1 MKRSELRKKLKRVAR
16 LHAWVS
22 GGLMALYIGLSVVYS
37 PDFFLS
43 DVRDKF
49 RAFADDTIA
58 ITARVLAPPVKPVV
72 TATPVCASGN
82 LSVAL
87 DWADDEN
94 SISFDVSRD
103 GLPLVTG
110 LTASAYSDAAVVV
123 GTSYSYEV
131 TAWGPM
137 GPGLAISD
145 PIVVT
150 TPAVC
155 GMFFVPAL
163 SITSFDG
170 KAIGSFGGDP
180 KSTDRQPEF
189 SGTTNIPNADITV
202 LINGTTVISA
212 MTQANVNGYWV
223 WEPPIDLPRGT
234 QTIFVTATD
243 PSDPSVTVSANLA
256 FRIVKKD
263 SDDKENEEE
272 RATVPVTRVET
283 DSEPPRIFPEL
294 PGETEPSAEDPL
306 SVTFMLGSSE
316 VYQGRKLGFSVAF
329 SEVVE
334 RLRGAS
340 AIARYT
346 VIDSDGRERFSFFEN
361 IVIDEGR
368 IVSSDTAIPPYFKGG
383 NYRIMVE
390 ILVDR
395 YDVSRERTFSV
406 APLPILS
413 PGGGF
418 VIMYAEF
425 LSRIGTIAFLLLLLL
440 LLWAFVFSREYML
453 YLRAFRHITERNLAR
468 AGFFGNG
475 KGLST

>member
-1 MKRSELRKKLKRVAR
+1 LKHVAR

-22 GGLMALYIGLSVVYS
+22 GGLMALYIGLSVIYS

-49 RAFADDTIA
+49 RALADDTIA

-72 TATPVCASGN
+72 TATPVCTSGS

-94 SISFDVSRD
+94 SVSFDISRD

-110 LTASAYSDAAVVV
+110 LTTSEYSDAAVLN

-137 GPGLAISD
+137 GPGSATSD
-145 PIVVT
+145 PVIVT
-150 TPAVC
+150 TPASC
-155 GMFFVPAL
+155 STIFVPT
-163 SITSFDG
+163 IT
-170 KAIGSFGGDP
+170 IQSFGGRSVSGYSGTP
-180 KSTDRQPEF
+180 AISDRKPDF
-189 SGTTNIPNADITV
+189 SGTTNIPNADITL
-202 LINGTTVISA
+202 LINGSTVISA
-212 MTQANVNGYWV
+212 MTSANVNGYWV
-223 WEPPIDLPRGT
+223 WEPPIDLSRGAH
-234 QTIFVTATD
+234 TIFVTATD
-243 PSDPSVTVSANLA
+243 PGDSSVTVSANLS
-256 FRIVKKD
+256 FRITKKKD
-263 SDDKENEEE
+263 DGNGGGGS
-272 RATVPVTRVET
+272 AVVPPAGSVPVIEAEKPEEQPTESEVET
-283 DSEPPRIFPEL
+283 LQGVPFFM
-294 PGETEPSAEDPL
+294 TL
-306 SVTFMLGSSE
+306 SVASPE
-316 VYQGRKLGFSVAF
+316 VYQGRSLPFSMIF
-329 SEVVE
+329 SDVSES
-334 RLRGAS
+334 LRGAE

-346 VIDSDGRERFSFFEN
+346 VIDGNGRERTSFFEN

-368 IVSSDTAIPPYFKGG
+368 ILSSEAAIPPYFKEGK
-383 NYRIMVE
+383 YRLKAE

-395 YDVSRERTFSV
+395 YNVSRERAFTV

-418 VIMYAEF
+418 IIMYAEF
-425 LSRIGTIAFLLLLLL
+425 LSRLGVIALLLLLLL
-440 LLWAFVFSREYML
+440 LLWVFVFSREYML
-453 YLRAFRHITERNLAR
+453 SLRALRHITERNLAR